1 MSDLYFETTEKD
13 VFPNWTNA
21 PEVGLRH
28 IMALI
33 ALAPKMGLTGNK
45 QPIVR
50 DKNGQVI
57 DGLVLD
63 SQDSKDLVERLEK
76 YDFSKDW
83 KFHITIGKNQCT
95 ISTDQVSRSE
105 SWLGAMP
112 RNEENDAAI
121 QDIRNEKSREILKE
135 YGEFRTDYTVV
146 IGLKFNDKAVNNFLG
161 VLLDLLTSDDTN
173 IQMIVADEYFDLEL
187 MREVEQAVK
196 SRTNTEGGLKTLV
209 RSQVLDHK
217 QHEFGDSC

>member
-1 MSDLYFETTEKD
+1 MPDIYFETTERD
-13 VFPNWTNA
+13 VFPYWINEPA
-21 PEVGLRH
+21 VGLRR

-45 QPIVR
+45 KPIVR
-50 DKNGQVI
+50 DKKGQVI

-63 SQDSKDLVERLEK
+63 SPDSKDLVERLEK

-83 KFHITIGKNQCT
+83 KFQISIGKNQCT
-95 ISTDQVSRSE
+95 ISKGQVSRSE

-121 QDIRNEKSREILKE
+121 QDIRNEKNREILKE
-135 YGEFRTDYTVV
+135 YGEFRTDYMVL

-161 VLLDLLTSDDTN
+161 VFLDLLTSDDTN

-187 MREVEQAVK
+187 MREVEHEVK
-196 SRTNTEGGLKTLV
+196 SRTKTEG
-209 RSQVLDHK
+209 RHQDP
-217 QHEFGDSC
+217 

>member
-1 MSDLYFETTEKD
+1 MPDIYFETTERD
-13 VFPNWTNA
+13 VFPYWINEPA
-21 PEVGLRH
+21 VGLRR

-45 QPIVR
+45 KPIVR
-50 DKNGQVI
+50 DKKGQVI

-63 SQDSKDLVERLEK
+63 SPDSKDLVERLEK

-83 KFHITIGKNQCT
+83 KFQISIGKNQCT
-95 ISTDQVSRSE
+95 ISKGQVSRSE
-105 SWLGAMP
+105 SWSGAMP

-121 QDIRNEKSREILKE
+121 QDIRNEKNREILKA
-135 YGEFRTDYTVV
+135 YGEFRTDYMVL

-161 VLLDLLTSDDTN
+161 VFLDLLTSDDTN

-187 MREVEQAVK
+187 MREVEHEVK
-196 SRTNTEGGLKTLV
+196 SRTKTEG
-209 RSQVLDHK
+209 RHQDP
-217 QHEFGDSC
+217 